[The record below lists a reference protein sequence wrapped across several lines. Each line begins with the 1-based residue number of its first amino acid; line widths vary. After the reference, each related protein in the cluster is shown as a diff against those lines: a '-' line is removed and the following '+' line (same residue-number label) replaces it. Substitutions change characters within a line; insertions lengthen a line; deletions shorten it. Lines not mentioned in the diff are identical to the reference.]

1 MENKS
6 INTYFHSVSLE
17 RDACKGCTNCL
28 KRCPTEAIRVR
39 NGKAKI
45 VKERCVDCGACIRV
59 CPYHAKKAVTDPF
72 EKINNYKYKIAL
84 PAPTLYGQFKML
96 KNVNLVLAALKEI
109 GFDEVYDVATGA
121 DLITEATK
129 LYLQR
134 KDVKKPVINSACPAV
149 VKLIQI
155 RFPNLVDHIL
165 PIISPM
171 ECIARVARKETIK
184 KTGLKSEEIGIFFI
198 SPCAAKMATYI
209 SPVGTESTALDG
221 VLSMTEVYA
230 KIAPF
235 LFKQQNVENA
245 SKVTSSGLSWA
256 LSGGET
262 GGLEL
267 ENSISVSGI
276 DNVIKVLEEVDDEKL
291 DEVDFVECLAC
302 VGGCVGGI
310 LAVENSFVASS
321 RIAKLSKTFDNQPVD
336 MGDIKLEDLMFDKEV
351 EYIPVM
357 SLGKTFKEAMEI
369 MNKRDEIYKNMPR
382 LDCGSCG
389 APSCEALSEDIA
401 KGYAKESDCI
411 FKFREKL
418 NFLINEM
425 NQLDE

>member
-1 MENKS
+1 MLDS
-6 INTYFHSVSLE
+6 TYFHSVSLE

-45 VKERCVDCGACIRV
+45 VKERCIDCGACIRV
-59 CPYHAKKAVTDPF
+59 CPYRAKKAVTDPLD
-72 EKINNYKYKIAL
+72 KINKFKYKIAL

-96 KNVNLVLAALKEI
+96 KDVSRIVGALKKI
-109 GFDEVYDVATGA
+109 GFDEVYNVSTGA

-129 LYLQR
+129 LYLATN
-134 KDVKKPVINSACPAV
+134 KVKKPVINSACPAV

-171 ECIARVARKETIK
+171 ECMARAARKEALR

-209 SPVGTESTALDG
+209 TPVGNEKTELDG
-221 VLSMTEVYA
+221 VLSMTEVYT
-230 KIAPF
+230 KIAP
-235 LFKQQNVENA
+235 LVFKQQTQEDA
-245 SKVTSSGLSWA
+245 EKVTSSGLSWA

-262 GGLEL
+262 GGLDI
-267 ENSISVSGI
+267 ENSIAVSGI

-291 DEVDFVECLAC
+291 DDVDFVECLAC

-321 RIAKLSKTFDNQPVD
+321 RIAKLAKTFADEKVD
-336 MGDIKLEDLMFDKEV
+336 VGEVDLKSLMFDKEV
-351 EYIPVM
+351 EFIPVL

-389 APSCEALSEDIA
+389 APTCEALSEDIA

>member
-336 MGDIKLEDLMFDKEV
+336 MGDVKLEDLMFDKEV

>member
-1 MENKS
+1 
-6 INTYFHSVSLE
+6 
-17 RDACKGCTNCL
+17 
-28 KRCPTEAIRVR
+28 
-39 NGKAKI
+39 
-45 VKERCVDCGACIRV
+45 
-59 CPYHAKKAVTDPF
+59 
-72 EKINNYKYKIAL
+72 
-84 PAPTLYGQFKML
+84 
-96 KNVNLVLAALKEI
+96 
-109 GFDEVYDVATGA
+109 
-121 DLITEATK
+121 
-129 LYLQR
+129 
-134 KDVKKPVINSACPAV
+134 VKKPVINSACPAV

-171 ECIARVARKETIK
+171 ECIARVARAEALK
-184 KTGLKSEEIGIFFI
+184 KTGLKSDEIGIFFI
-198 SPCAAKMATYI
+198 SPCAAKMAVYNT
-209 SPVGTESTALDG
+209 PVGNEKTELDG

-230 KIAPF
+230 KIAPI
-235 LFKQQNVENA
+235 LFKQKNCENA
-245 SKVTSSGLSWA
+245 EKVTSTGLSWA

-262 GGLEL
+262 GGLDI
-267 ENSISVSGI
+267 ENSIAVSGI

-291 DEVDFVECLAC
+291 DDVDFVECLAC

-321 RIAKLSKTFDNQPVD
+321 RISKLAKTFADEKVD
-336 MGDIKLEDLMFDKEV
+336 IGEVDLKSLMFDKEV
-351 EYIPVM
+351 EFIPVM

-389 APSCEALSEDIA
+389 APTCEALSEDIA
-401 KGYAKESDCI
+401 KGFAKESDCI

>member
-1 MENKS
+1 MENS
-6 INTYFHSVSLE
+6 TYFHSVSLD

-39 NGKAKI
+39 SGKAKI
-45 VKERCVDCGACIRV
+45 VKERCIDCGACIRV
-59 CPYHAKKAVTDPF
+59 CPYRAKKAVTDPF
-72 EKINNYKYKIAL
+72 NKIEKFKYKIAL

-96 KNVNLVLAALKEI
+96 KDVNLVVAALKEI
-109 GFDEVYDVATGA
+109 GFDEVYNVSTGA

-129 LYLQR
+129 LYLKQ
-134 KDVKKPVINSACPAV
+134 KNVKKPVINSACPAV

-165 PIISPM
+165 PVISPM
-171 ECIARVARKETIK
+171 ECMARAARAEALK

-198 SPCAAKMATYI
+198 SPCAAKMAVYI
-209 SPVGTESTALDG
+209 TPVGNGKTELDG

-230 KIAPF
+230 KIAPV
-235 LFKQQNVENA
+235 LFKQKNYEEA
-245 SKVTSSGLSWA
+245 AKVTSTGLSWA

-262 GGLEL
+262 GGLDI
-267 ENSISVSGI
+267 ENSIAVSGI

-291 DEVDFVECLAC
+291 DDVDFVECLAC

-321 RIAKLSKTFDNQPVD
+321 RIAKLAKTFADKKIDVGEVD
-336 MGDIKLEDLMFDKEV
+336 LKSLLFDKEV
-351 EYIPVM
+351 EFIPVM

-389 APSCEALSEDIA
+389 APTCEALSEDIA

>member
-1 MENKS
+1 MLDS
-6 INTYFHSVSLE
+6 TYFHSVSLE

-45 VKERCVDCGACIRV
+45 IKERCIDCGACIRV
-59 CPYHAKKAVTDPF
+59 CPYRAKKAVTDPF
-72 EKINNYKYKIAL
+72 DKIENFKYKIAL

-96 KNVNLVLAALKEI
+96 KDVNLVVAALKEI
-109 GFDEVYDVATGA
+109 GFDEVYNVSTGA

-129 LYLQR
+129 LYLAQE
-134 KDVKKPVINSACPAV
+134 KVKKPVINSACPAV

-171 ECIARVARKETIK
+171 ECIARVARAEALK
-184 KTGLKSEEIGIFFI
+184 KTGLKSDEIGIFFI
-198 SPCAAKMATYI
+198 SPCAAKMAVYNT
-209 SPVGTESTALDG
+209 PVGNEKTELDG

-230 KIAPF
+230 KIAPI
-235 LFKQQNVENA
+235 LFKQKNCENA
-245 SKVTSSGLSWA
+245 EKVTSTGLSWA

-262 GGLEL
+262 GGLDI
-267 ENSISVSGI
+267 ENSIAVSGI

-291 DEVDFVECLAC
+291 DDVDFVECLAC

-321 RIAKLSKTFDNQPVD
+321 RISKLAKTFADEKVD
-336 MGDIKLEDLMFDKEV
+336 IGEVDLKSLMFDKEV
-351 EYIPVM
+351 EFIPVM

-389 APSCEALSEDIA
+389 APTCEALSEDIA
-401 KGYAKESDCI
+401 KGFAKESDCI

>member
-1 MENKS
+1 M
-6 INTYFHSVSLE
+6 NTYFHSVSLE
-17 RDACKGCTNCL
+17 RDVCKGCTNCL